1 MTIYQ
6 FSLYS
11 YKEQYELLKQQG
23 IFLMTRYVR
32 DSWLVLF
39 AFQNFYVE
47 VIQVQPTGKLRL
59 MRCFDDI
66 EQLAPYLTHINID
79 PVLNN

>member
-1 MTIYQ
+1 VTVHQ

-11 YKEQYELLKQQG
+11 YQAQYEMLKEQG
-23 IFLMTRYVR
+23 IFLMTRHIQ

-47 VIQVQPTGKLRL
+47 VIQVQPSGQLRL
-59 MRCFDDI
+59 MRCFEDI
-66 EQLAPYLTHINID
+66 EQLAPYLSEIDIN